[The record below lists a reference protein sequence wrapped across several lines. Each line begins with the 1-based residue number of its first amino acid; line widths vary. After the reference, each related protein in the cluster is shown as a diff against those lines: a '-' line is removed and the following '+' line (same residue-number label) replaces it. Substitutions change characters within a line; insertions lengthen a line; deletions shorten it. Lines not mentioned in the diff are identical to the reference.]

1 MSLSQHIFHFTILG
15 ALWGALVLSKSLEV
29 TEKNEDKKEAKFS
42 FMNYKL
48 VDVIPKDQ
56 NQLKDLRTLE
66 SINVVG
72 VDFWA
77 EPAQVDQTISLSV
90 EPEVYKT
97 LENFLDQ
104 RNIQHNTKVTNLQ
117 ELIDDEMKSIL
128 KEDLDDFGYRDP
140 SLSYYDAKSY
150 NCLNQITT
158 HLREIQ
164 KQDDSQSMSI
174 SSIGTTF
181 EGRPIEMVTL
191 SRSEDSAKTDKPI
204 IWMDCGIHS
213 REWVSPSFCIFTI
226 KELLAE
232 GEAGLLRKFDFFI
245 VPVANPDGYVYSWD
259 VNRMWR
265 KNRRTPAAMMLRSGD
280 DQVSVEIQKIISSWA
295 IVEHDLN
302 KDSGIEGFYQNN
314 ESEIKFAQDSI
325 SLNQFQPGSI
335 FPGFPQALQANQSA
349 GFPSWNGSR
358 NSWLPSGQSNPK
370 CSGVD
375 PNRNFDIAWAQI
387 GSSNSICHDTFHGP
401 KAFSE
406 AETVAIRDIIL
417 NTQTNGR
424 EFASFITIHAYF
436 QFWLSPYGFKKI
448 RSSDY
453 LDQSRVMKKAVEA
466 LRQVYGT
473 SFQHGPI
480 NEVIYQASGS
490 SVDWA
495 YEKAGIKYSY
505 ALELRD
511 QGKYGFLLPV
521 DQIEPTNT
529 ETYAGLKAM
538 GWEIAKE
545 YS

>member
-150 NCLNQITT
+150 NRLNQITT

-280 DQVSVEIQKIISSWA
+280 DQVSVEIQKTRRSLEVIDYNLD
-295 IVEHDLN
+295 EEL
-302 KDSGIEGFYQNN
+302 GIEGGFLST
-314 ESEIKFAQDSI
+314 EAETKFTKDNI
-325 SLNQFQPGSI
+325 SLKQFWPGSV
-335 FPGFPQALQANQSA
+335 FPGFPQAPQSG
-349 GFPSWNGSR
+349 GFPSWGGSG
-358 NSWLPSGQSNPK
+358 NQWSQSVQSNPK
-370 CSGVD
+370 CTGVD
-375 PNRNFDIAWAQI
+375 PNRNFDIAWAKV
-387 GSSNSICHDTFHGP
+387 GSSNSICQDTFHGP

-417 NTQTNGR
+417 NTQTSGR
-424 EFASFITIHAYF
+424 EFASFLSVHAYS
-436 QFWLSPYGFKKI
+436 QFWMSPYGFKKI

-453 LDQSRVMKKAVEA
+453 FDQSRVMKKAVEA

-480 NEVIYQASGS
+480 NEVIYLASGS

-495 YEKAGIKYSY
+495 YEKAGINYSY